1 MMIESLYVL
10 IMTSMACAL
19 IGSFLMLRKLSM
31 VSDAISHSVLLGI
44 VLAYFIIKDI
54 TSPLLIIGAALF
66 GVFTVFAIEML
77 SSTGLVKNDDAVGI
91 IFPLFFSVAVILITK
106 YARNVHL
113 DTDMVLM
120 GEVIMSPLNR
130 INILG
135 FSIPKSLF
143 QMSIMFVLNLVF
155 IVVFFKELKVSTF
168 DEEFA
173 TIAGFSATIL
183 FYVLMTLS
191 SLTAVVAFDAVGAIL
206 VVSFLIT
213 PASSAY
219 LITKDLRN
227 MLILTLIYSLINSI
241 VGYYLSLYFN
251 VSMSGMTAV
260 VAGITFLFT
269 FMFNRK
275 GLITSIIL
283 RRKRKRQFK
292 MELMLMHIGNHMG
305 EVDESKELGIN
316 TIKNHLNW
324 SEEELKKVANKLVN
338 QGIVYKYSELGTY
351 RLTEK
356 GFERYEKIKFIY
368 GM

>member
-1 MMIESLYVL
+1 MIESLYVL

-44 VLAYFIIKDI
+44 VLAYFITKDI
-54 TSPLLIIGAALF
+54 TSPFLIIGAALF

-77 SSTGLVKNDDAVGI
+77 SSTGLVKSDDAVGI
-91 IFPLFFSVAVILITK
+91 VFPLFFSIAVILITK

-135 FSIPKSLF
+135 LSVPKSLF
-143 QMSIMFVLNLVF
+143 QMSIMFLLNLIFV
-155 IVVFFKELKVSTF
+155 VVFFKELKISTF

-183 FYVLMTLS
+183 FYTLMTLS
-191 SLTAVVAFDAVGAIL
+191 SLTAVVAFEAVGAIL

-213 PASSAY
+213 PAASAY
-219 LITKDLRN
+219 LITKDLKN
-227 MLILTLIYSLINSI
+227 MLIATLLYSLVNSI
-241 VGYYLSLYFN
+241 LGYYLSLYFN

-260 VAGITFLFT
+260 IAGITFFLT

-283 RRKRKRQFK
+283 SRKRKEQFK

-305 EVDESKELGIN
+305 ETDESKELGIN
-316 TIKNHLNW
+316 TIKDHLNW
-324 SEEELKKVANKLVN
+324 SEEELKKVASKLIN
-338 QGIVYKYSELGTY
+338 QGIVYRYNELETY
-351 RLTEK
+351 RLTKK
-356 GFERYEKIKFIY
+356 GFEKYEKIKFIY